1 MEVVLIVTYQVVVPT
16 EFSKYQ
22 LQKKMSSVA
31 FRNHP
36 IKEAENISQGKGVLS
51 FLTNAL

>member
-1 MEVVLIVTYQVVVPT
+1 MEVVLIVTYQVEALT
-16 EFSKYQ
+16 DFSKYQ
-22 LQKKMSSVA
+22 LQEKMSSVA
-31 FRNHP
+31 FRKHP